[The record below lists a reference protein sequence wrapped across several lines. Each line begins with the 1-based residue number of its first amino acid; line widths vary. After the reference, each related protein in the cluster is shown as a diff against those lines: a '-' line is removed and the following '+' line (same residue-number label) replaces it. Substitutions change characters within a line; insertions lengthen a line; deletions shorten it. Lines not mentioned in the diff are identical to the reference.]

1 METIRMVDLKLQ
13 YDRLKTE
20 MDEAIRRTVESTA
33 FINGPEVHKFAGELA
48 DFLNVEHVIP
58 CGNGTDALQVALMA
72 LNLEPGDEVITTPFS
87 FIASIEVIRLLRLV
101 PVLVDVEVLDP
112 ELASQGPL
120 AEVYR
125 TVAVLRSRSSAPA
138 VDHLEKVLAAAAP
151 PEIESYLD
159 LAKGQLGLH
168 RFADA
173 ERTLLGVLE
182 RSPGHPLAREWLA
195 LARFRLG
202 RTDEAVAGLR
212 QVVSEH
218 PERAESWFN
227 LGLFLIQAGD
237 FAEAL
242 GCLRRAV
249 DARPNMASAWYYL
262 GVASERLGRAGEAA
276 AAYRRALEV
285 DPAYDRARLALGEE
299 TP

>member
-1 METIRMVDLKLQ
+1 VPAAERAAHYRAACLSCHQVDACRRDEMTAQTAAADPSLKGVDPGDCVACHLS
-13 YDRLKTE
+13 RRRTE
-20 MDEAIRRTVESTA
+20 DVVQVVMTDHLIRRRPG
-33 FINGPEVHKFAGELA
+33 GPELLA
-48 DFLNVEHVIP
+48 PRQE
-58 CGNGTDALQVALMA
+58 
-72 LNLEPGDEVITTPFS
+72 S
-87 FIASIEVIRLLRLV
+87 V